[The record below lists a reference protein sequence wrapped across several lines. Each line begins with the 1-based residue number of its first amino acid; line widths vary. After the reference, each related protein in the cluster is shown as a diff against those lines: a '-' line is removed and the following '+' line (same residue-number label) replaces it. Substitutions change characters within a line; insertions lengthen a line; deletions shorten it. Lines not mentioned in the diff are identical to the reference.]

1 MAKAYSYIRMSTP
14 EQLKGDSI
22 RRQQKATDDYISA
35 HGLELTDI
43 IQDHG
48 ISAFQGKNSEFGA
61 LSHFLQLAEAGL
73 IEEGSHL
80 IVESLDRLTRQNV
93 FDATAL
99 LNRIIRHGI
108 NVVTLIDQRI
118 YSKESI
124 ERNQMELMIASIT
137 MMRAHEESKTKS
149 IRLAAAW
156 ENKRKSARN
165 GQVTKQK
172 IPHWLIYTTDGKE
185 IILIEERAKL
195 INKVFELSRDGW
207 GVYSIAK
214 YLNDQKLPTWGRSSI
229 WQESYLKKLL
239 HNRALLG
246 EYQPYKLFTDSKK
259 RRVADG
265 PVIRDYY
272 PKVIDE
278 VLFSDAKES
287 IAKRRI
293 SGKGRKGTN
302 FPNLFTGILKC
313 IRCGTGIRYLDKGP
327 LPKGGQYLRC
337 SRAVLTS
344 ECGAEN
350 MRYSIVEQQLINMLR
365 EVNYNT
371 IMNGLEWEA
380 EIKKLKSLRLKNE
393 KRVDVLNTE
402 ATRIA
407 DAIAIMPDSKDLLN
421 KLRLLDIERQEL
433 TYSSKNISSQLAELG
448 KSSVSQASELLK
460 KLNEDALKADE
471 RIHLRKKVSGEIRR
485 FIKAIK
491 IAPSDHFPWEESD
504 DSLEQS
510 DMLNLEI
517 EIVYRSGSWQI
528 YNRRDGIN
536 TYAKGSTQHKLM
548 VNRKEIQDLK

>member
-1 MAKAYSYIRMSTP
+1 
-14 EQLKGDSI
+14 LKGDSI
-22 RRQQKATDDYISA
+22 RRQQKATDDYIRE

-124 ERNQMELMIASIT
+124 ERNQMDLMIASIT
-137 MMRAHEESKTKS
+137 MMRAHEESRTKS
-149 IRLAAAW
+149 VRLAAAW

-165 GQVTKQK
+165 GQITKQK
-172 IPHWLIYTTDGKE
+172 IPHWLAYSKDGKE
-185 IILIEERAKL
+185 IQLIEERAQL

-214 YLNDQKLPTWGRSSI
+214 DLNDQRIPTWGRSSI

-246 EYQPYKLFTDSKK
+246 EYQPYKLFTDPRK

-265 PVIRDYY
+265 PAIRDYY

-278 VLFSDAKES
+278 VLFVDAQES
-287 IAKRRI
+287 IEKRRI
-293 SGKGRKGTN
+293 SGKGRKGAN

-313 IRCGTGIRYLDKGP
+313 AHCGTGIRYIDKGS

-337 SRAVLTS
+337 SRAVLTR

-350 MRYSIVEQQLINMLR
+350 MRYSIVEKQLINMLR

-371 IMNGLEWEA
+371 IMNGLGWEA
-380 EIKKLKSLRLKNE
+380 EINQLKSIRLKNE
-393 KRVDVLNTE
+393 KRLDELNIE

-421 KLRLLDIERQEL
+421 KLRSLDIERRDLNQ
-433 TYSSKNISSQLAELG
+433 SSKNISSQLAELG
-448 KSSVSQASELLK
+448 KSSVSQASEMLT
-460 KLNEDALKADE
+460 KLNDE
-471 RIHLRKKVSGEIRR
+471 TIDTNERVHLRKKVSGEIRR
-485 FIKAIK
+485 FIKKIK
-491 IAPSDHFPWEESD
+491 IAPSDNFPWEESD
-504 DSLEQS
+504 HALKQG

-517 EIVYRSGSWQI
+517 EILYRSGSWQT
-528 YNRRDGIN
+528 YSRRDGIN
-536 TYAKGSTQHKLM
+536 TYAKGSSQHKLM
-548 VNRKEIQDLK
+548 VHKKEIQELK